1 MRYVTEANA
10 KLIEEVLQQQIAD
23 LKAINSKSLR
33 LANRIRLTEIAL
45 RDLIKNKTI
54 KNGKINSKHC
64 LLYTSPSPR
73 DA

>member
-54 KNGKINSKHC
+54 KNGKINSKQG
-64 LLYTSPSPR
+64 
-73 DA
+73 